1 MRAGSDD
8 VSSRRIEPVEK
19 LSQRYRDIG
28 TLFRRVACSAW
39 RTDFGEVCSFLR
51 LARMFLRGRS
61 EERLLVIVASFFSP
75 FLPLPYHLI
84 TRLPAPFIVSI
95 VWFGRA
101 FAHIYS
107 V

>member
-75 FLPLPYHLI
+75 LLTPSLSPNYPLTCSLYCVYRLVRARLCPHL
-84 TRLPAPFIVSI
+84 
-95 VWFGRA
+95 
-101 FAHIYS
+101 
-107 V
+107 